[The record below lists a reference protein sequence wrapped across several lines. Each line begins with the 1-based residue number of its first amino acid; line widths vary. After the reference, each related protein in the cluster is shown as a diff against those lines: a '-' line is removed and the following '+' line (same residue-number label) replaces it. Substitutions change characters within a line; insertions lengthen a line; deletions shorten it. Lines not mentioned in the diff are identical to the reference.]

1 MLEKPVM
8 FVFIVIL
15 LVFFLTGGVVVIG
28 GAMKWYQLSTQTH
41 IIANTMA
48 RYGSYN
54 DICEQSL
61 QSFCDRSDIKR
72 SDLNME
78 LVPSNS
84 SDIKVYGETVSV
96 KIKYPYRKRLLLGD
110 MYTLFDYEIKTK
122 AAAVSTYVPGLYVV
136 P

>member
-1 MLEKPVM
+1 MIEKPVM

-28 GAMKWYQLSTQTH
+28 GVMKWYQISTQTH

-48 RYGSYN
+48 RYGCYN
-54 DICEQSL
+54 VTCEGSL
-61 QSFCDRSDIKR
+61 QSFCDRSNIKR
-72 SDLNME
+72 SDLILE
-78 LVPSNS
+78 LVPADS

-96 KIKYPYRKRLLLGD
+96 KINYPYRKRLFLAD
-110 MYTLFDYEIKTK
+110 MHTIFNYEIKTR
-122 AAAVSTYVPGLYVV
+122 AAAVSTFVPGLYVV